1 MCQPMRVGPFGEGLE
16 IIVNYDLALGE
27 ESLTS
32 LSSFLVVFFFL
43 KNKVPF
49 NWFRT
54 IFRIIY

>member
-1 MCQPMRVGPFGEGLE
+1 MRVGPFGEGLE

-32 LSSFLVVFFFL
+32 LSSFLVGFFFL